1 MIATE
6 LNLPLLKFNVTKV
19 MSSLVGRSEQNMEA
33 ALNVVKACAPC
44 VLLIDEVEKSLS
56 GMQSSARTDGGTMAR
71 VIGSM
76 LQFLSSDKS
85 SDVFTVMTS
94 NDISQ
99 MPPELTRSGRLDTIW
114 YFGLPTEEERKEIW
128 RIHFGKTPMCVT
140 EELLN
145 YASANSENLTGAEI
159 KEAVKVSMRKAYKRF
174 MQDGNRTI
182 TEEDV
187 LSAIG
192 EIVPVYN
199 ASKERII
206 ALERYA
212 ETRARFASE
221 KTRQSINA
229 PLLNIDDLKKK
240 K

>member
-1 MIATE
+1 
-6 LNLPLLKFNVTKV
+6 
-19 MSSLVGRSEQNMEA
+19 
-33 ALNVVKACAPC
+33 
-44 VLLIDEVEKSLS
+44 
-56 GMQSSARTDGGTMAR
+56 
-71 VIGSM
+71 
-76 LQFLSSDKS
+76 
-85 SDVFTVMTS
+85 
-94 NDISQ
+94 
-99 MPPELTRSGRLDTIW
+99 
-114 YFGLPTEEERKEIW
+114 
-128 RIHFGKTPMCVT
+128 MCVT
-140 EELLN
+140 EELLE

-174 MQDGNRTI
+174 MQDGNRAI

-221 KTRQSINA
+221 KTRQSTNA